1 MDGLYN
7 YKVQEPLFREY
18 LQELDDEELSR
29 EARHHVFL
37 CETSLGGPWEIDV
50 FKTNLIKEVFGRR
63 GRPRRCRESYF
74 ELFEALVGFG
84 GVTAL
89 VRTPTS
95 RSDHIPKFLLGSAED
110 RGGKE
115 ANCDR

>member
-29 EARHHVFL
+29 EARNPVFL

-50 FKTNLIKEVFGRR
+50 FKTDVRISAARMGFFN
-63 GRPRRCRESYF
+63 
-74 ELFEALVGFG
+74 ELLD
-84 GVTAL
+84 
-89 VRTPTS
+89 S
-95 RSDHIPKFLLGSAED
+95 RISCLASSRFRFLFLD
-110 RGGKE
+110 RG
-115 ANCDR
+115 AQ